1 MNASYGDNGGLLAYH
16 LDWILSGKPVMVKW
30 DPAMYRPI
38 HEDDIFGQTEA
49 LLGAASVPATIVN
62 WAGDEPVSAQ
72 EWCGYM
78 GELTGLEPQV
88 TVREVPGGIR
98 GVVNDVSRRSSIT
111 GPCRVPWRT
120 GVERLVEHRLRNS
133 SGGASVSALSA
144 RLMSAFEDRTA
155 S

>member
-1 MNASYGDNGGLLAYH
+1 
-16 LDWILSGKPVMVKW
+16 
-30 DPAMYRPI
+30 MYSPI

-49 LLGAASVPATIVN
+49 LLGAASVPATVVN

-72 EWCGYM
+72 QWCGYM
-78 GELTGLEPQV
+78 GELTGLAPEV

-111 GPCRVPWRT
+111 GPCRVPWRK

-133 SGGASVSALSA
+133 SARSSVYAQSA
-144 RLMSAFEDRTA
+144 RLMSAFEERTA
-155 S
+155 G